1 MEQTLKSRLIQLLRE
16 EEIKWYQ
23 RGKNLKLLFGD
34 MNTKYF
40 HLVANGKHR
49 KTKNF
54 QLEDGDKIIQGDE
67 ELKKNTLYITIM
79 DYLALR
85 TQVSFPWMR
94 AEGMIFHR

>member
-1 MEQTLKSRLIQLLRE
+1 
-16 EEIKWYQ
+16 
-23 RGKNLKLLFGD
+23 

-40 HLVANGKHR
+40 HLVANGKNR
-49 KTKNF
+49 KTRIF

-94 AEGMIFHR
+94 AEGMIFHK